1 MLVVRSVSTLTLRSD
16 VTRADVTANT
26 QRHHVTPVLLA
37 SGYCLTNG
45 YFVFVWGNPLTTREG
60 YHCRDSKEFELDTKN
75 RRADGRIRH
84 HNPRSASRPQWEG
97 PFWWTKWLRTRLG
110 NDVSTKAA
118 GALVALLTFFLVGFG
133 AATVFLSLECRRSN
147 PLEILYTSVVAAG
160 LVSTLMLLWAALRDP
175 YYNAMVEET
184 EEEVKEDRVKS
195 VATFVVLVLLGVA
208 CVVVDISAMSVS
220 VFCGYLKDG
229 ILPSSLHTST
239 AFHAVRLA
247 FVVAQVC
254 SVGWLHATRKWAKQT
269 VGTACLT
276 ALIVM
281 ADAAS
286 WLYQVSESTDVMCD
300 TSSCWSAVSPT
311 AVAPTTV
318 TPTAFTPKAV
328 APTAQP
334 CEVSVRA
341 THCEFLALKRYCDPL
356 IGQFSLVAAA
366 AMLALWSK
374 ARGTEHTSESEPVVD
389 RRRPQD
395 FHGKAAVVWRVL
407 LVVMCVFSLALFI
420 VTQQALPPAAE
431 TTATTTTATA
441 ATNTT
446 TTATTATNTTT
457 TATNTTTKPPPST
470 AAPKYA
476 DYQAVL
482 TYQGFKVAYVFI
494 FALTA
499 LSAEAK
505 SSSSGRL
512 DYTPHAADIA
522 LLVLGAIGTSA
533 FHLLSFFALARSES
547 VTGED
552 LGNSGCHLSVPPGAN
567 TFVHLRALLGLD
579 ASLSILLIIFQ
590 TTFLLTALCKAQDGG
605 SLNSRYNLL
614 ALFNLCLWVNGSFFE
629 IQSEPTTTCW
639 TSPVQR
645 VAFVSYWNKL
655 VHLFYP
661 LCMLYWLL
669 SLVATLTLRLRSAVL
684 SPHHEAGRRVQPG
697 TVQPAQR

>member
-1 MLVVRSVSTLTLRSD
+1 MEGSDTTTSVVPLGRSGRYGRCGLCTCPCTC
-16 VTRADVTANT
+16 
-26 QRHHVTPVLLA
+26 
-37 SGYCLTNG
+37 GG
-45 YFVFVWGNPLTTREG
+45 VFARW
-60 YHCRDSKEFELDTKN
+60 C
-75 RRADGRIRH
+75 
-84 HNPRSASRPQWEG
+84 QG
-97 PFWWTKWLRTRLG
+97 PFWWTKWLRTRIG

-334 CEVSVRA
+334 CEVSDRA

-407 LVVMCVFSLALFI
+407 LVVMS
-420 VTQQALPPAAE
+420 
-431 TTATTTTATA
+431 
-441 ATNTT
+441 
-446 TTATTATNTTT
+446 
-457 TATNTTTKPPPST
+457 
-470 AAPKYA
+470 APKYA

-505 SSSSGRL
+505 SSSAGRL

-552 LGNSGCHLSVPPGAN
+552 LRNSGCHLSVPPGAN

-579 ASLSILLIIFQ
+579 ASLSTLLIIFQ

-605 SLNSRYNLL
+605 LLNTRYNLL
-614 ALFNLCLWVNGSFFE
+614 ALFNLCLWINGSFFE
-629 IQSEPTTTCW
+629 VQSEPTTTCW

-655 VHLFYP
+655 VHLLYP
-661 LCMLYWLL
+661 LCMLYWLQ
-669 SLVATLTLRLRSAVL
+669 SLVATLTLRLRSALL

-697 TVQPAQR
+697 TVQPAQRRLEPLTNNTTDAISN

>member
-1 MLVVRSVSTLTLRSD
+1 MEGSD
-16 VTRADVTANT
+16 TT
-26 QRHHVTPVLLA
+26 TPVVPLGR
-37 SGYCLTNG
+37 SGRYGRCGSCTCPCTCG
-45 YFVFVWGNPLTTREG
+45 GVFARW
-60 YHCRDSKEFELDTKN
+60 C
-75 RRADGRIRH
+75 
-84 HNPRSASRPQWEG
+84 QG

-110 NDVSTKAA
+110 NDVSTKTA

-133 AATVFLSLECRRSN
+133 AATVFLNLECTRSN

-208 CVVVDISAMSVS
+208 CVVVDISAMYVS
-220 VFCGYLKDG
+220 GSCGYLKDW
-229 ILPSSLHTST
+229 ILPSGLHTST
-239 AFHAVRLA
+239 AFHAVRLV

-269 VGTACLT
+269 VGAASLT

-286 WLYQVSESTDVMCD
+286 WLYQVSESTDVICN
-300 TSSCWSAVSPT
+300 TSSCWSAV
-311 AVAPTTV
+311 APTT
-318 TPTAFTPKAV
+318 
-328 APTAQP
+328 
-334 CEVSVRA
+334 
-341 THCEFLALKRYCDPL
+341 
-356 IGQFSLVAAA
+356 
-366 AMLALWSK
+366 
-374 ARGTEHTSESEPVVD
+374 SEPVVD
-389 RRRPQD
+389 RRRPRD
-395 FHGKAAVVWRVL
+395 FHGKAAVVWFAL
-407 LVVMCVFSLALFI
+407 LVVMCVFSVALFI

-431 TTATTTTATA
+431 TTTAPRWQTTTPRWQ
-441 ATNTT
+441 TT
-446 TTATTATNTTT
+446 TPRWQTTT
-457 TATNTTTKPPPST
+457 PPTT

-499 LSAEAK
+499 LSAEAR
-505 SSSSGRL
+505 SSSAGRL
-512 DYTPHAADIA
+512 DYRPHAADIA

-552 LGNSGCHLSVPPGAN
+552 LGNSGCHLSVPPEAS
-567 TFVHLRALLGLD
+567 TFIHLRALLGLD
-579 ASLSILLIIFQ
+579 ASLSTLLIIFQ

-605 SLNSRYNLL
+605 SLNTRYNLL
-614 ALFNLCLWVNGSFFE
+614 ALFNLCLWINGSFFE
-629 IQSEPTTTCW
+629 VQSEPTTTCW

-645 VAFVSYWNKL
+645 VAIVGYWNKL

-697 TVQPAQR
+697 TIQPAQRRLEPLTNSTTDAILN